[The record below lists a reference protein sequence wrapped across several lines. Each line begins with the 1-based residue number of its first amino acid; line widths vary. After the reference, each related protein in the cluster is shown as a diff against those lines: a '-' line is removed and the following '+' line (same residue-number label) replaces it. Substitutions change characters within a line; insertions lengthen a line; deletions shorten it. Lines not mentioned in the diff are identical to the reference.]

1 MCACS
6 RTDPALLRPILFKVS
21 PLPPAIGWGSITLL
35 CAVNLSRKAVLY
47 VLLNVRYFS
56 LRVPL
61 CLRYAGLYLFILAV
75 GLILCGS
82 RLYLANLRV

>member
-6 RTDPALLRPILFKVS
+6 RRDPTLLRPILFKVS
-21 PLPPAIGWGSITLL
+21 PLPLAIGWGSITLL

-61 CLRYAGLYLFILAV
+61 YLLRAGLYLFILVV
-75 GLILCGS
+75 GFIICGS
-82 RLYLANLRV
+82 RLYLAVLRV